1 MVDQI
6 CLGFAYSIFG
16 SVVACYRHGKRK
28 DLVDWVHNH
37 SRRLNHNHTIF
48 GNWKSISRNK
58 VYFTFWFFSRYNYFP
73 HAIWKIA
80 TSVSSWVNLD
90 VVFNV
95 TYIIFEKEEIPIPT
109 LCLSKEIDL
118 FSMAHTYSYINRHIV
133 IYTPYL
139 SLTIWHDLLTSIIY
153 WISRPEKW
161 INIQHNNIKCKRN
174 RNSLFR
180 KTVTP
185 LTFMYTICLFFMFFS
200 FKMRI
205 KIIGFP

>member
-1 MVDQI
+1 MENSN
-6 CLGFAYSIFG
+6 L
-16 SVVACYRHGKRK
+16 
-28 DLVDWVHNH
+28 
-37 SRRLNHNHTIF
+37 
-48 GNWKSISRNK
+48 
-58 VYFTFWFFSRYNYFP
+58 
-73 HAIWKIA
+73 
-80 TSVSSWVNLD
+80 SVSSWVNLD

-109 LCLSKEIDL
+109 FCLSKEIDL

-153 WISRPEKW
+153 WISRLEKW

-174 RNSLFR
+174 RNLLFR